1 MLQASAQA
9 TKSAQANQGRKI
21 PPRVVAPQH
30 QRSDTQNFWQPTT
43 DGSHTVPIQQ
53 SDSWRQGPSSR
64 SPAADQ
70 QHVQHSWTP
79 QSSSSEWPDDSGH
92 VQAMQWPNTDG
103 WRTQSLAESSSSST
117 GWIAANWQ
125 GENLGNQSGSSGVGA
140 RRREQKAKAV
150 ERGERNPH
158 TDPVYNAQR
167 HLINAFA
174 VHGEDSWQAM
184 DAHNKYLHYKTLEL
198 MHNAESNDE
207 DYYRYMAF
215 LDMAEIVVR
224 RA

>member
-1 MLQASAQA
+1 MLQASAKA
-9 TKSAQANQGRKI
+9 TKSAQANQGLKI
-21 PPRVVAPQH
+21 PPRVVAP
-30 QRSDTQNFWQPTT
+30 TQNFWQPTT

-53 SDSWRQGPSSR
+53 SDSWRQGPSSW

-79 QSSSSEWPDDSGH
+79 QSSSSQWPEDSGH

-125 GENLGNQSGSSGVGA
+125 GENRGNQSGSSGAAAA
-140 RRREQKAKAV
+140 RRAQTKKA
-150 ERGERNPH
+150 EDRGDRNLYKSA
-158 TDPVYNAQR
+158 VYNAQK
-167 HLINAFA
+167 HLFNALEN
-174 VHGEDSWQAM
+174 HGKHSWEAM
-184 DAHNKYLHYKTLEL
+184 EAHQKWHSYKTKEL
-198 MHNAESNDE
+198 MWDAESHDE
-207 DYYRYMAF
+207 DYYRYIAF
-215 LDMAEIVVR
+215 FDMAEIVFG

>member
-53 SDSWRQGPSSR
+53 SDSWRQGPSSW

-79 QSSSSEWPDDSGH
+79 QSSSSQWPDDSGH
-92 VQAMQWPNTDG
+92 VQAQWQNTDG
-103 WRTQSLAESSSSST
+103 WRTQSLAEPSLSST
-117 GWIAANWQ
+117 GWTAANWQ
-125 GENLGNQSGSSGVGA
+125 GENWGNQSVSSGAAA
-140 RRREQKAKAV
+140 RRRAQTTRAED
-150 ERGERNPH
+150 RGDRNIYK
-158 TDPVYNAQR
+158 TAVYNAQK
-167 HLINAFA
+167 HLFNALEN
-174 VHGEDSWQAM
+174 HGKRSWEAM
-184 DAHNKYLHYKTLEL
+184 EAHQKLHSYKTKEL
-198 MHNAESNDE
+198 MWEAESNDE
-207 DYYRYMAF
+207 EYYRYLAF
-215 LDMAEIVVR
+215 FDMAEIVFG